1 MKIST
6 FFMFLFSTLLLLAG
20 CSIGHS
26 VDQNFV
32 ESEWHLVQLNGH
44 DVMPTL
50 HEEITMTI
58 TDEGIEGYGGCNY
71 FSNDGKFFM
80 RSGEVSI
87 KGIVSGA
94 KSCGTEINDQENVFY
109 HALITANTYRISGNR
124 LELYDDNNQLVLLF
138 ERGNMQ

>member
-1 MKIST
+1 
-6 FFMFLFSTLLLLAG
+6 
-20 CSIGHS
+20 
-26 VDQNFV
+26 
-32 ESEWHLVQLNGH
+32 
-44 DVMPTL
+44 
-50 HEEITMTI
+50 MTI